1 MSLMARNII
10 NIEGVSKAFDI
21 RPLLVDV
28 SLGISEG
35 ERIGIVGRNGGG
47 KSTLLKILAGQET
60 PDEGRVTRAN
70 WARLGMLNQVDTAEA
85 GATVRDVVIGSKK
98 THEWASDAGVR
109 EILAGLFGGYNSE
122 LMDRPFGSLSGGEK
136 RRVGIAKLLIE
147 PLDIILLD
155 EPTNHLDVEGV
166 AWLAAHIRKRR
177 ELAVV
182 VITHDRWFLDEVS
195 DQMWEVVDGKV
206 ESYDGGYSAYVLAKA
221 ERARQQ
227 VAEDA
232 RKNNLIRKEL
242 AWLRRGA
249 PARTSKP
256 KFRVDAANQLI
267 ASEPAPRNK
276 AELLNFAAN
285 RLGNSVYEIHH
296 ARLAI
301 GETTLIDSLNWNI
314 GPGDRIGIVGV
325 NGSGKTTLMRT
336 LAGQYR
342 FTAGKLQ
349 VGVTVRAAFLSQ
361 HLQELDPSWRVL
373 EAVEKVALHV
383 ELGGGREISAS
394 QLCERLGFDY
404 EGQQR
409 MVRDLSGGEK
419 RRLQLTRLLMDSP
432 NVLLLDEPTND
443 FDVETLTALEDLLDT
458 YAGVLIV
465 ISHDRYFLERVCDR
479 FVGLLGDEALRDL
492 PRGVDQYLEMRS
504 EVIERSIAQAPK
516 KTISDAAEVRL
527 IKKEIARLEKQIE
540 KVTKEE
546 ADLLVEQEKA
556 AFDHQKLL
564 EVAGKIQTVQ
574 SLRQKLEDEWLE
586 LSGKI
591 SK

>member
-1 MSLMARNII
+1 VARNII

-47 KSTLLKILAGQET
+47 KSTLLKILAELEP

-70 WARLGMLNQVDTAEA
+70 WAKLGMLSQVDTAEA
-85 GATVRDVVIGSKK
+85 GATVRDVVVGSKK
-98 THEWASDAGVR
+98 THEWASDSGVR
-109 EILAGLFGGYNSE
+109 EIFAGLFGGYNSE
-122 LMDRPFGSLSGGEK
+122 LLDRPFGSLSGGEK

-147 PLDIILLD
+147 PLDIVLLD

-166 AWLAAHIRKRR
+166 AWLANHIRKRR

-195 DQMWEVVDGKV
+195 DTMWEVVEGKV
-206 ESYDGGYSAYVLAKA
+206 EEYEGGYSAYVLAKA

-227 VAEDA
+227 AAEDA

-276 AELLNFAAN
+276 AELLNFATN

-342 FTAGKLQ
+342 FAAGKIQ
-349 VGVTVRAAFLSQ
+349 TGVTVKAAFLSQ

-479 FVGLLGDEALRDL
+479 FVGLLGDESLRDL
-492 PRGVDQYLEMRS
+492 PRGVDQYLEIRS
-504 EVIERSIAQAPK
+504 SIIERSISSAPK
-516 KTISDAAEVRL
+516 KTISDAAQVRL
-527 IKKEIARLEKQIE
+527 IKKDIAKLEKQIE
-540 KVTKEE
+540 KVQSEE
-546 ADLLVEQEKA
+546 KQLITEQEA
-556 AFDHQKLL
+556 ASFDHQKLL
-564 EVAGKIQTVQ
+564 EIAAKLEAIQ

-591 SK
+591 NE

>member
-1 MSLMARNII
+1 MARNII

-21 RPLLVDV
+21 RPLLVEV

-47 KSTLLKILAGQET
+47 KSTLLKILADLEP
-60 PDEGRVTRAN
+60 PDQGRVTRAN
-70 WARLGMLNQVDTAEA
+70 WAKLGMLSQVDTAEA
-85 GATVRDVVIGSKK
+85 GATVRDVVVGSKK
-98 THEWASDAGVR
+98 THEWASDSGVR
-109 EILAGLFGGYNSE
+109 EIFAGLFGGYNSE
-122 LMDRPFGSLSGGEK
+122 LLDRPFGSLSGGEK

-147 PLDIILLD
+147 PLDIVLLD

-166 AWLAAHIRKRR
+166 AWLADHIRKRR

-195 DQMWEVVDGKV
+195 DTMWEVVDGKV
-206 ESYDGGYSAYVLAKA
+206 EAYDGGYSAYVLAKA

-227 VAEDA
+227 AAEDA

-276 AELLNFAAN
+276 AELLNFATN

-342 FTAGKLQ
+342 FAAGKIQ
-349 VGVTVRAAFLSQ
+349 TGVTVKAAFLSQ
-361 HLQELDPSWRVL
+361 HLQELDPSWRVI

-479 FVGLLGDEALRDL
+479 FVGLLGDESLRDL
-492 PRGVDQYLEMRS
+492 PRGVDQYLELRS
-504 EVIERSIAQAPK
+504 SMIERSIATAPK
-516 KTISDAAEVRL
+516 KTISDAAQVRL
-527 IKKEIARLEKQIE
+527 IKKDIAKLEKQIE
-540 KVTKEE
+540 KVQSEE
-546 ADLLVEQEKA
+546 KQLIAEQEA
-556 AFDHQKLL
+556 ASFDHQKLIEIASKL
-564 EVAGKIQTVQ
+564 EAIQ

-591 SK
+591 SE

>member
-1 MSLMARNII
+1 M
-10 NIEGVSKAFDI
+10 E
-21 RPLLVDV
+21 V
-28 SLGISEG
+28 SLGVSEG

-47 KSTLLKILAGQET
+47 KSTLLKILAELEP

-70 WARLGMLNQVDTAEA
+70 WAKLGMLSQVDSAEP
-85 GATVRDVVIGSKK
+85 GATVRDVVVGSKK
-98 THEWASDAGVR
+98 THEWASDSGVR
-109 EILAGLFGGYNSE
+109 EIFAGLFDGYNSE
-122 LMDRPFGSLSGGEK
+122 LLDRPFGSLSGGEK

-147 PLDIILLD
+147 PLDIVLLD

-166 AWLAAHIRKRR
+166 AWLASHIRKRR

-195 DQMWEVVDGKV
+195 DTMWEVIDGKV
-206 ESYDGGYSAYVLAKA
+206 ESYEGGYSAYVLAKA

-227 VAEDA
+227 ATEDA
-232 RKNNLIRKEL
+232 RKSNLIRKEL

-276 AELLNFAAN
+276 TELLNFAAN

-342 FTAGKLQ
+342 FAAGKIQ
-349 VGVTVRAAFLSQ
+349 TGVTVRAAFLSQ
-361 HLQELDPSWRVL
+361 HLQELDPTWRVL

-479 FVGLLGDEALRDL
+479 FVGLLGDEVLRDL
-492 PRGVDQYLEMRS
+492 PRGVDQYLELRS
-504 EVIERSIAQAPK
+504 AIVERSITSTTK
-516 KTISDAAEVRL
+516 KTISDAAQIRL

-540 KVTKEE
+540 KVQIEE
-546 ADLLVEQEKA
+546 KALISEQEA
-556 AFDHQKLL
+556 ASFDHQKLIEIAAKL
-564 EVAGKIQTVQ
+564 EAIQ
-574 SLRQKLEDEWLE
+574 SLRQNLEEEWLE

-591 SK
+591 SE

>member
-1 MSLMARNII
+1 MARNII

-47 KSTLLKILAGQET
+47 KSTLLKILAGQEP

-70 WARLGMLNQVDTAEA
+70 WARLGMLNQVDNAEA

-98 THEWASDAGVR
+98 THEWASDSGVR
-109 EILAGLFGGYNSE
+109 EIFAGLFGGYNSE

-147 PLDIILLD
+147 PLDIVLLD

-166 AWLAAHIRKRR
+166 AWLAQHIRKRR

-227 VAEDA
+227 AAEDA

-267 ASEPAPRNK
+267 ASEPPPRNK

-342 FTAGKLQ
+342 FAAGKLQ
-349 VGVTVRAAFLSQ
+349 VGVTVKAAFLSQ

-479 FVGLLGDEALRDL
+479 FVGLLGDESLQDL
-492 PRGVDQYLEMRS
+492 PRGVDQYLELRS
-504 EVIERSIAQAPK
+504 SMIERSITSAPK
-516 KTISDAAEVRL
+516 KTISDAAQVRL

-540 KVTKEE
+540 KVTQEE
-546 ADLLVEQEKA
+546 KDLLIEQDNSS
-556 AFDHQKLL
+556 FDHEKLIEVGAKL
-564 EVAGKIQTVQ
+564 EAVQ

-591 SK
+591 SE

>member
-1 MSLMARNII
+1 MARNII

-21 RPLLVDV
+21 RPLLVEV
-28 SLGISEG
+28 SLGVSEG

-47 KSTLLKILAGQET
+47 KSTLLKVLAGIEP
-60 PDEGRVTRAN
+60 PDQGRVTRAN
-70 WARLGMLNQVDTAEA
+70 WAKLGMLAQVDTAEA
-85 GATVRDVVIGSKK
+85 GATVRDVVVGSKK
-98 THEWASDAGVR
+98 THEWASDSGVR
-109 EILAGLFGGYNSE
+109 EIFAGLFGGYNSE
-122 LMDRPFGSLSGGEK
+122 LLDRPFGSLSGGEK

-166 AWLAAHIRKRR
+166 AWLSEHIRKRR
-177 ELAVV
+177 ELAVI

-195 DQMWEVVDGKV
+195 DTMWEVVDGNV
-206 ESYDGGYSAYVLAKA
+206 EAYDGGYSAYVLAKA
-221 ERARQQ
+221 ERMRQQ
-227 VAEDA
+227 AAEDA
-232 RKNNLIRKEL
+232 RRNNLIRKEL

-267 ASEPAPRNK
+267 SAEPAPRNK
-276 AELLNFAAN
+276 AELLNFATN

-301 GETTLIDSLNWNI
+301 GETTLIDTLNWNV

-336 LAGQYR
+336 LSGQYR
-342 FTAGKLQ
+342 FAAGKIQ
-349 VGVTVRAAFLSQ
+349 TGVTVKAAFLSQ
-361 HLQELDPSWRVL
+361 HLQELDSSWRVL

-492 PRGVDQYLEMRS
+492 PRGVEQYLELRHLM
-504 EVIERSIAQAPK
+504 IERSISSAPK
-516 KTISDAAEVRL
+516 KTISDAAQVRL

-540 KVTKEE
+540 KIQIDE
-546 ADLLVEQEKA
+546 AELIAEQEA
-556 AFDHQKLL
+556 ASFDHQKLIEIAAKL
-564 EVAGKIQTVQ
+564 EAIQ
-574 SLRQKLEDEWLE
+574 SLRQNLEDEWLE
-586 LSGKI
+586 LSAKI
-591 SK
+591 IE

>member
-1 MSLMARNII
+1 MARNII

-21 RPLLVDV
+21 RPLLVEV
-28 SLGISEG
+28 SLGVSEG

-47 KSTLLKILAGQET
+47 KSTLLKILAELEP

-70 WARLGMLNQVDTAEA
+70 WAKLGMLSQVDSAEP
-85 GATVRDVVIGSKK
+85 GATVRDVVVGSKK
-98 THEWASDAGVR
+98 THEWASDSGVR
-109 EILAGLFGGYNSE
+109 EIFAGLFGGYNSE
-122 LMDRPFGSLSGGEK
+122 LLDRPFGSLSGGEK

-147 PLDIILLD
+147 PLDIVLLD

-166 AWLAAHIRKRR
+166 AWLASHIRKRR

-195 DQMWEVVDGKV
+195 DTMWEVIDGKV
-206 ESYDGGYSAYVLAKA
+206 ESYEGGYSAYVLAKA

-227 VAEDA
+227 ATEDA
-232 RKNNLIRKEL
+232 RKSNLIRKEL

-276 AELLNFAAN
+276 TELLNFAAN

-342 FTAGKLQ
+342 FAAGKVQ
-349 VGVTVRAAFLSQ
+349 TGVTVRAAFLSQ
-361 HLQELDPSWRVL
+361 HLQELDPTWRVL

-394 QLCERLGFDY
+394 QLCEHLGFDY

-492 PRGVDQYLEMRS
+492 PRGVDQYLELRS
-504 EVIERSIAQAPK
+504 AIVERSITTTTK
-516 KTISDAAEVRL
+516 KTISDAAQIRL

-540 KVTKEE
+540 KVQIEE
-546 ADLLVEQEKA
+546 KVLIAEQEA
-556 AFDHQKLL
+556 ASFDHQKLI
-564 EVAGKIQTVQ
+564 EIAAKIEAIQ
-574 SLRQKLEDEWLE
+574 SLRQNLEEEWLE

-591 SK
+591 SE